1 MNYTTVFRD
10 TIPSAAPIPHAYFPN
25 SDNDTPFLSD
35 FEDTKALPTGRAPA
49 VEANVTAE
57 EREVRFERP
66 TLAERAWAFSHAG
79 RGANGLNEC
88 ENGDCEE
95 SSQHFDGVFCYG
107 CDRWCCKG
115 CRERGHL
122 CPEFEVWICPE
133 CWAVPSDEIHP
144 GMLCGCEKSPLPLGL
159 TLRPEPA
166 LPTNDKSFLCP
177 FHDGSDLDSQECC
190 CLHPISSSERFFCEL
205 PEPCFSEDCI
215 CDYPSS
221 DSEDT
226 VLLTLD
232 EMKKEKI
239 KTEPES
245 ELEPELEFEL
255 EAPGEKDSAVADR
268 PSHFLDLD
276 LQAERNR
283 YYNIAVPDP
292 TSNEFS
298 SPGVDLTNI
307 FGNWEVLNSN
317 MVKLSVEDNMP
328 PKIKVSRP
336 VSPSPTALSENVN
349 DEASTLL
356 PARDKNVASL
366 VRNKKEE
373 RLPAV
378 DSDDVPKRKKNGGEK
393 PKRGPN
399 KKFLTEPDLLD
410 NYKNMRRS
418 ERNKKKPIEFW
429 KASAV
434 LSHREE
440 SK

>member
-1 MNYTTVFRD
+1 
-10 TIPSAAPIPHAYFPN
+10 
-25 SDNDTPFLSD
+25 
-35 FEDTKALPTGRAPA
+35 
-49 VEANVTAE
+49 
-57 EREVRFERP
+57 
-66 TLAERAWAFSHAG
+66 
-79 RGANGLNEC
+79 
-88 ENGDCEE
+88 
-95 SSQHFDGVFCYG
+95 
-107 CDRWCCKG
+107 
-115 CRERGHL
+115 
-122 CPEFEVWICPE
+122 
-133 CWAVPSDEIHP
+133 
-144 GMLCGCEKSPLPLGL
+144 
-159 TLRPEPA
+159 
-166 LPTNDKSFLCP
+166 
-177 FHDGSDLDSQECC
+177 
-190 CLHPISSSERFFCEL
+190 
-205 PEPCFSEDCI
+205 
-215 CDYPSS
+215 
-221 DSEDT
+221 
-226 VLLTLD
+226 
-232 EMKKEKI
+232 MKKEKI
-239 KTEPES
+239 KIELES
-245 ELEPELEFEL
+245 ELETPR
-255 EAPGEKDSAVADR
+255 EKDSAVADR

-283 YYNIAVPDP
+283 YYNIAAPDP

-298 SPGVDLTNI
+298 SPGIDLTNI

-336 VSPSPTALSENVN
+336 VSPSPAALSENVN

-399 KKFLTEPDLLD
+399 KKFLTEPDLSD